1 MKLLNRIHFAAA
13 ALAAVLLA
21 APLAHAGGIYDQYPA
36 GPSPTGAESF
46 AADTNLSGGRNPQTG
61 RYTFQQLGLGAMQ
74 YAAPLTGTT
83 VAVAAGTTNMVL
95 DPAGT
100 IATLTLTLP
109 AASLLQDGQILR
121 ISSSQTVT
129 ALTVTPGSGT
139 TVSNTPTAITI
150 SATGP
155 YGYEFVYRAANT
167 KWYRVQ

>member
-1 MKLLNRIHFAAA
+1 MTGVQTC
-13 ALAAVLLA
+13 AL
-21 APLAHAGGIYDQYPA
+21 PI
-36 GPSPTGAESF
+36 S
-46 AADTNLSGGRNPQTG
+46 
-61 RYTFQQLGLGAMQ
+61 
-74 YAAPLTGTT
+74 
-83 VAVAAGTTNMVL
+83 
-95 DPAGT
+95 AGT

-109 AASLLQDGQILR
+109 AATALQDGQILR

>member
-1 MKLLNRIHFAAA
+1 MKLLNHVKFLA
-13 ALAAVLLA
+13 AAVLAVALA
-21 APLAHAGGIYDQYPA
+21 APLARAGGTYEQYPLGGA
-36 GPSPTGAESF
+36 TTGAETF
-46 AADTNLSGGRNPQTG
+46 AADTNLSGGRNPQTAK
-61 RYTFQQLGLGAMQ
+61 YTFQQLGLGAMQ
-74 YAAPLTGTT
+74 YAAPLTGAT
-83 VAVAAGTTNMVL
+83 VAVAAGTTNLVL

-109 AASLLQDGQILR
+109 AATALQDGQILR